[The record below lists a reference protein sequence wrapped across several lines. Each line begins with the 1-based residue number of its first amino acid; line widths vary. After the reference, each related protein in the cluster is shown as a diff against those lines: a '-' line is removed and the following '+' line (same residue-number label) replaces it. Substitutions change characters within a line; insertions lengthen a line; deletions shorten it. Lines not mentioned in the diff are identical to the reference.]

1 MPRATNTA
9 APLRPSH
16 LPFTVNKQTTLYG
29 GGHGSGVTG
38 RARRMLSTPNG
49 KLGWAR
55 GPRERS
61 EAATGPSRIRQGQIA
76 LLGEERGRQ
85 AQVVLRRAGP
95 GGYRSDLVGE
105 GEVRPAIDGLAH
117 LVKCAARTALVINKE
132 VVVGDLLERLG
143 QLPLGRSRP

>member
-1 MPRATNTA
+1 MDPESPGERAGCSQHRLANSA
-9 APLRPSH
+9 GRG
-16 LPFTVNKQTTLYG
+16 VR
-29 GGHGSGVTG
+29 GSG
-38 RARRMLSTPNG
+38 ARRLQAQAGS
-49 KLGWAR
+49 A
-55 GPRERS
+55 
-61 EAATGPSRIRQGQIA
+61 QGQIA